1 MYINIYILLN
11 IYIFGLESKSKS
23 NIKKVHCHL
32 LFHLFYFI
40 WIISFVRMTNSFW
53 PKKKSDFSIFSEV
66 DLDCSLK
73 HRDLTLLQY
82 MLSLLL
88 REVYR
93 LTVESVQNQ
102 EGMSCFSSM
111 SLPTIT
117 LDTSTEP
124 FLVAQ
129 MVKNLPAM
137 QDTWL
142 QSLSWDD
149 PLEKGM
155 ATRFSVLAWRIP
167 WTEAPGGLQSIGS
180 HRLGYKWAGIF
191 LSFLST

>member
-1 MYINIYILLN
+1 MHD
-11 IYIFGLESKSKS
+11 EP
-23 NIKKVHCHL
+23 CDQCP
-32 LFHLFYFI
+32 
-40 WIISFVRMTNSFW
+40 IS
-53 PKKKSDFSIFSEV
+53 FSEV

-88 REVYR
+88 REVYL

-142 QSLSWDD
+142 QSLGRKDLLENY
-149 PLEKGM
+149 PL
-155 ATRFSVLAWRIP
+155 SILACETIY
-167 WTEAPGGLQSIGS
+167 
-180 HRLGYKWAGIF
+180 HRLGLKPMCWDLNPAKTLLG
-191 LSFLST
+191 T